1 MEALW
6 ATIFFSGFALEVI
19 IRLFEKHLFL
29 DFAGQSRKS
38 FIPESL
44 GKLPPRPESGDW
56 SYSEGRL
63 HASDPPRRVSG
74 IPLLSPPVGRQPPFS
89 KSLNAAFST
98 GAGFVVVRR
107 LKRGGATQGCWRM
120 TRTYPNW
127 RNSPQESSSAAKKCR
142 VTNKN
147 HLVTNIWREQKK
159 INVLKI
165 LSQAYVVLT
174 PRGSYSVG

>member
-1 MEALW
+1 MSYMLSDRLISPRRERPQTGLLQSLFLLFLKNTFPWISPVKVVKVSFRNPSASSRLGQNPE
-6 ATIFFSGFALEVI
+6 IEVI
-19 IRLFEKHLFL
+19 QKV
-29 DFAGQSRKS
+29 
-38 FIPESL
+38 
-44 GKLPPRPESGDW
+44 
-56 SYSEGRL
+56 RL

-147 HLVTNIWREQKK
+147 HLVTNI
-159 INVLKI
+159 
-165 LSQAYVVLT
+165 
-174 PRGSYSVG
+174 